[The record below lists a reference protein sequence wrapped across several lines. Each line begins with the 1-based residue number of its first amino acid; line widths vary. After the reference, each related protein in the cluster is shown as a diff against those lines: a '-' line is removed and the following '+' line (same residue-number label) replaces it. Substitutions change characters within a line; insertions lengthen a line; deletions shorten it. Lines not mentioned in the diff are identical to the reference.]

1 MAKSGSI
8 KIPTRESEAKREKE
22 EDAARQRLEENGRC
36 ILTMWKLGFM
46 IQENHRYFQLTSECK
61 NIIDTFRN
69 FTNLTGIGIDLTED
83 DIQIL
88 RDFKEFF
95 MREYTQNNMNVHE
108 GVTCRELWKRS
119 LETHWTSEGFLH
131 FEAKFAPNI
140 VLFSKK
146 KADGASLTLSDNQN
160 FLDNLTKFLRELS
173 IFPTTIQRVTSFYAS
188 SGLTAKESEDLLWT
202 KKKVDHTNHQLKIAS
217 AKLKAANDTLKDAK
231 DREDFLQMF
240 LEKANEKMHK
250 LAEQNESLK
259 KEVEA
264 SRIAIAKFGNPS
276 LPECIVCNALYCG
289 GPSMMIVDCCG
300 QLLCRGCYDQIKKI
314 NYAHH
319 GDTPPCPNCR
329 AQVEKLV
336 PIIDDHPTIRKVT
349 RKKMVDAETTF
360 DPDVFLE
367 AQIGGPEI
375 EPISK
380 PSRPP
385 SIYVKLMES
394 QLSDGQARA
403 SASGGGAARP
413 NPHGRRGEPPGAR
426 AYA

>member
-88 RDFKEFF
+88 HDFKEFF
-95 MREYTQNNMNVHE
+95 MREHTQNNMIFHE
-108 GVTCRELWKRS
+108 GVTCRELWRRS
-119 LETHWTSEGFLH
+119 LEKHWTSEGFLH

-173 IFPTTIQRVTSFYAS
+173 IFPTTNQRMSSFYAS
-188 SGLTAKESEDLLWT
+188 SGLTTKESEDLLWT

-217 AKLKAANDTLKDAK
+217 AKLKAANDMLKDAQDK
-231 DREDFLQMF
+231 GDFLQMLYEKSLVQNHDYVDQIDSKKKEIKALRKA
-240 LEKANEKMHK
+240 LEK
-250 LAEQNESLK
+250 LSCD
-259 KEVEA
+259 
-264 SRIAIAKFGNPS
+264 S
-276 LPECIVCNALYCG
+276 LPMCNVCNELYIG
-289 GPSMMIVDCCG
+289 KSSPLKITGCCG
-300 QLLCRGCYDQIKKI
+300 NLLCSSCFDQIKKI
-314 NYAHH
+314 HYERH
-319 GDTPPCPNCR
+319 GDTPPCPCCR
-329 AQVEKLV
+329 APVICLV
-336 PIIDDHPTIRKVT
+336 PIIDDHPTFRNIRRNLKAN
-349 RKKMVDAETTF
+349 AETTT

-375 EPISK
+375 EPIPK

-385 SIYVKLMES
+385 SIYEKLMKS
-394 QLSDGQARA
+394 QLSAGGAA
-403 SASGGGAARP
+403 AGGGGAARP
-413 NPHGRRGEPPGAR
+413 NPHGQRGEPPGAR